1 MEPLTAE
8 VDAVAASVETGRTVL
23 PWRGDRQQEGR
34 FGWGPWVALVVVGIL
49 LVLAVF
55 PGVLSPDNPV
65 TQNIGARL
73 QGPSASHL
81 LGTDVDGRD
90 VLSRIIWGARD
101 AIEGVA
107 IALAGATVLGVPW
120 GLVAGY
126 GGGVVDEVVMR
137 IADAILSIPGIV
149 LAIAITGIL
158 GPSLRNSMLA
168 VGFVFAPIIARLL
181 RSAVLPIRN
190 AEFVMVARSFGLD
203 PVRVSVRHVLPN
215 AFAPV
220 LVQLFGLAS
229 LSFII
234 EAALAFLG
242 LGVQAPNP
250 AWGADLQQAYTNFT
264 AAPLTTV
271 APGLI
276 ITVAAL
282 CVSVIG
288 DGVRNRLL
296 I

>member
-8 VDAVAASVETGRTVL
+8 VDTTAARVEAGRTVL
-23 PWRGDRQQEGR
+23 PRVGRSRGDRR
-34 FGWGPWVALVVVGIL
+34 FGWGSWVALAVIVIL
-49 LVLAVF
+49 LIIAIL
-55 PGVLSPDNPV
+55 PGVFSPDNPL
-65 TQNIGARL
+65 TQDIGARL
-73 QGPSASHL
+73 RGPSGSHL

-101 AIEGVA
+101 AYVGVT
-107 IALAGATVLGVPW
+107 IALVGAVVLGVPW
-120 GLVAGY
+120 GLIAGY
-126 GGGVVDEVVMR
+126 GGAVIDELLMR
-137 IADAILSIPGIV
+137 IADAILSFPGIV

-158 GPSLRNSMLA
+158 GPSLRNAMLS
-168 VGFVFAPIIARLL
+168 VGFVFAPVIARLL

-190 AEFVMVARSFGLD
+190 AEFVLVSRSLGVGA
-203 PVRVSVRHVLPN
+203 VRVAVRHVLPN

-242 LGVQAPNP
+242 LGVQPPNA

-264 AAPLTTV
+264 AAPLNTV
-271 APGLI
+271 APGII

-296 I
+296 V